1 MYFVSNYLNMLV
13 NIIFKNLDMP
23 IVKYIYE

>member
-1 MYFVSNYLNMLV
+1 MLV